1 MPRLHR
7 SVPQGEVPRFVPDQ
21 PLPPY
26 SFVPG
31 RFPHPVSDPQGH
43 SFGADP
49 PPAELLDPD
58 RWQIC
63 RAYLYGVD
71 LFNHGYY
78 WEAHESWEGLWLGCV
93 RTGRTGWFLKGL
105 IKLAAAGV
113 KARAQNPRGMQRH
126 ARRAA
131 ELFRQTA
138 QELGAE
144 DIRFMGLP
152 LTELIG
158 FAGEIANRTITVD
171 TSNQHS
177 VEVVFNF
184 ILHPGSQM
192 MDSQVDNSGKIRV
205 DNQEFCWILRPIR
218 GNMVLLVSKS
228 EREQQ
233 LEAFFDDPN
242 SSVGDDQSISPG
254 RCITLSQIE
263 NVIRGAL
270 QIGWCKDLKHR
281 HTLRLNGD
289 EFSPESVKRST

>member
-1 MPRLHR
+1 MSRSQRTVPRC
-7 SVPQGEVPRFVPDQ
+7 EVPRFAPDR

-49 PPAELLDPD
+49 PPAELLEPD
-58 RWQIC
+58 RWQLC

-78 WEAHESWEGLWLGCV
+78 WEAHEAWEGLWLACG

-113 KARAQNPRGMQRH
+113 KAREENLRGMKRH

-131 ELFRQTA
+131 ELFEQTA
-138 QELGAE
+138 HELTPA
-144 DIRFMGLP
+144 DLPFMGLR

-158 FAGEIANRTITVD
+158 FAGEIANRTTTVD

-177 VEVVFNF
+177 VEAVFNF
-184 ILHPGSQM
+184 ILHLG
-192 MDSQVDNSGKIRV
+192 
-205 DNQEFCWILRPIR
+205 
-218 GNMVLLVSKS
+218 
-228 EREQQ
+228 
-233 LEAFFDDPN
+233 
-242 SSVGDDQSISPG
+242 
-254 RCITLSQIE
+254 
-263 NVIRGAL
+263 
-270 QIGWCKDLKHR
+270 
-281 HTLRLNGD
+281 
-289 EFSPESVKRST
+289 

>member
-1 MPRLHR
+1 MPRVHR
-7 SVPQGEVPRFVPDQ
+7 SVPRGEIPRFVPDQ

-31 RFPHPVSDPQGH
+31 RFPHPVRDPQGH
-43 SFGADP
+43 SFGAAP
-49 PPAELLDPD
+49 PPAELLDRD
-58 RWQIC
+58 RWQTC

-78 WEAHESWEGLWLGCV
+78 WEAHEAWEGLWRAC
-93 RTGRTGWFLKGL
+93 GRTSPTSWFLKGL

-113 KARAQNPRGMQRH
+113 KAREENPRGMQRH

-138 QELGAE
+138 RELAAE
-144 DIRFMGLP
+144 DIRFMGLR

-158 FAGEIANRTITVD
+158 FAGDIADRTITGD
-171 TSNQHS
+171 TSKQDS
-177 VEVVFNF
+177 VDFVFSF
-184 ILHPGSQM
+184 ILHPDSQM
-192 MDSQVDNSGKIRV
+192 MDSHVDNSGKITV
-205 DNQEFCWILRPIR
+205 DNQEFSWTLRPIR
-218 GNMVLLVSKS
+218 GNMVLLVSRS
-228 EREQQ
+228 GREQQ
-233 LEAFFDDPN
+233 FEAFFHDPN
-242 SSVGDDQSISPG
+242 SSVGDDQSIAPG

-270 QIGWCKDLKHR
+270 QIGWCKDLGHQ

-289 EFSPESVKRST
+289 EFSRESVKRST